1 VSDTTRDRLS
11 NCAADVA
18 RWCASRRLQL
28 NPDKTEAIWFGSP
41 AALKKLQ
48 PDQRT
53 FQIGSSTIQSSVA
66 VRDLGVYLDAELSMK
81 QHINKTTAIFVVYDR
96 FVDVLAVK

>member
-1 VSDTTRDRLS
+1 MVCFT
-11 NCAADVA
+11 
-18 RWCASRRLQL
+18 RRLQL
-28 NPDKTEAIWFGSP
+28 NHDKTEAIWFGSR

-48 PDQRT
+48 LDQRT
-53 FQIGSSTIQSSVA
+53 FQIGSSTIQSSAA

-81 QHINKTTAIFVVYDR
+81 QHINKATACATIIFVIYDR